1 MNVSRFE
8 RRILDM
14 LARGGRIQPEKDD
27 RGKIIDVDFIT
38 REGWFME
45 GTSVDIFK
53 KLRAKKLIS
62 SFNGGAYRISKQGIL
77 SLQIARQS

>member
-8 RRILDM
+8 RRILEM

-45 GTSVDIFK
+45 GANVETFK
-53 KLRAKKLIS
+53 KLRAKRLIAS
-62 SFNGGAYRISKQGIL
+62 LNGSAYRISKHGIL
-77 SLQIARQS
+77 SLQTARKA